1 LHPTIALDD
10 HKYAREIFSCDRFT
24 TDVTTPRG
32 VVDFIQCQRKKNAYT
47 KIETAAAVPHSRP
60 KKAQDKEKK
69 GKKLFNQRKDLEIR
83 INL

>member
-10 HKYAREIFSCDRFT
+10 HKYAGEIFSCDRFT

-32 VVDFIQCQRKKNAYT
+32 SWISYNAREKKNAYT

-69 GKKLFNQRKDLEIR
+69 RKKVVQSKEGFGNPD
-83 INL
+83 